1 MTGFIKGL
9 FKGGSKK
16 AENQDPN
23 APTLG
28 GVVSDVKK
36 TLFTKQEAPVSQPQS
51 GDAFFLSPDE
61 AKTFGDIDYMREV
74 KTVERTFP
82 KGKRKDQVRQISA
95 TSYRNMDDASF
106 SSTPSF
112 TTTPPKQTFAAPK
125 PSFSSTTSSS
135 TTSSTGASKVEETE
149 KRRPAPDS
157 GMDMFRNMAKSI
169 RKG

>member
-9 FKGGSKK
+9 FKGNKDGG
-16 AENQDPN
+16 A
-23 APTLG
+23 AP
-28 GVVSDVKK
+28 
-36 TLFTKQEAPVSQPQS
+36 QAPAPAPKS
-51 GDAFFLSPDE
+51 GDAFFLDPDD
-61 AKTFGDIDYMREV
+61 AKTFGDINYMREV

-95 TSYRNMDDASF
+95 DSYRNLDNQSF
-106 SSTPSF
+106 SSGPSF
-112 TTTPPKQTFAAPK
+112 TTQPPKQTFAAAK
-125 PSFSSTTSSS
+125 PSFSSTTGS
-135 TTSSTGASKVEETE
+135 TASTASTSTPKVETE